1 MILKISS
8 LKDQEK
14 VKKIENKLLKDHKEE
29 DKMIKKENALKE
41 EQEKKN
47 KAKARENRQIAKM
60 YFWFSLNK
68 PVMFR
73 SEAPK
78 LKKVKPKE
86 EKKDEAA
93 ELRKYFE
100 DI

>member
-1 MILKISS
+1 
-8 LKDQEK
+8 
-14 VKKIENKLLKDHKEE
+14 
-29 DKMIKKENALKE
+29 
-41 EQEKKN
+41 
-47 KAKARENRQIAKM
+47 
-60 YFWFSLNK
+60 
-68 PVMFR
+68 MFR

>member
-60 YFWFSLNK
+60 YS
-68 PVMFR
+68 
-73 SEAPK
+73 
-78 LKKVKPKE
+78 
-86 EKKDEAA
+86 
-93 ELRKYFE
+93 
-100 DI
+100 